1 MDKKRLEELYKAAS
15 MDQGSTNL
23 DGTGYKAR
31 MRLGVKISKDTLSK
45 EVKIYDY
52 SSGGNYYV
60 EMKEEHLSTLN
71 KLGWTNGVLKL
82 TLDKYKNKLE
92 TIKKSI
98 ARELNGNNSSKRL
111 NYYKE
116 ARQQVLKKYY
126 RITQKLT
133 KNET

>member
-1 MDKKRLEELYKAAS
+1 MDKKRLEQLYQEACK
-15 MDQGSTNL
+15 DQGSTNL

-31 MRLGVKISKDTLSK
+31 MRLGIKISKENISK
-45 EVKIYDY
+45 QVIIYDY

-60 EMKEEHLSTLN
+60 EMKEEHLSTIN
-71 KLGWTNGVLKL
+71 KLGWTNGVLTL

-111 NYYKE
+111 HYYKE
-116 ARQQVLKKYY
+116 ARQQVLNKYY
-126 RITQKLT
+126 KITQKLT